1 MQAPIY
7 PTLALLLIFLL
18 LLVAHVCRAPFVLR
32 HGRWQK
38 VVVSQNPNPNA
49 LTQLQS
55 DRFRAWW
62 QKTMDSYDDTIRPD
76 YGRKPLKVKVGMNLI
91 SISSIDESQM
101 RFTAELYYHEYWRD
115 RRLQFNRTWFGN
127 RSTVDLPADAPK
139 RLWIPDT
146 CFNNA
151 LDSKEPEMGS
161 VSHREHTKL
170 HEDGTVFYSRRLSIT
185 ATCKFD
191 LVMYPFDQQ
200 ACGLELSSYGYTVHD
215 IVYEWAVDE
224 NQIELDEISLP
235 DFYAKSYL
243 FTVKNDTY
251 TAGEFNVAK
260 FCVILKRRSG
270 FCFLNLFVPATAVV
284 TSSWIS
290 LWMEDETQFS
300 DMFAIILA
308 IIFLSFSFNAVM
320 PKVMDLYLGGCFIFA
335 FLSLT
340 KLIVVKLLH
349 RQIKKRKQSSVGNM
363 VNSTIMTNNAGDNAD
378 TTGQQ
383 STRRPP
389 LDLETLIHF
398 SLFHPFLRRTTHD
411 CFWKGA
417 KIFHVS
423 SQVILPVAFGTF
435 GFFYFAIFSNVN
447 MSNTT
452 C

>member
-1 MQAPIY
+1 
-7 PTLALLLIFLL
+7 
-18 LLVAHVCRAPFVLR
+18 
-32 HGRWQK
+32 
-38 VVVSQNPNPNA
+38 
-49 LTQLQS
+49 
-55 DRFRAWW
+55 
-62 QKTMDSYDDTIRPD
+62 
-76 YGRKPLKVKVGMNLI
+76 MNLI

-127 RSTVDLPADAPK
+127 RSTVDLPGDAPR

-151 LDSKEPEMGS
+151 LESKGPEVGS

-170 HEDGTVFYSRRLSIT
+170 QEDGTVFYSRR
-185 ATCKFD
+185 
-191 LVMYPFDQQ
+191 YPFDQQ

-215 IVYEWAVDE
+215 VVYEWAVNE

-243 FTVKNDTY
+243 FSVKNNTY

-270 FCFLNLFVPATAVV
+270 FCFLNLFIPATAVV

-320 PKVMDLYLGGCFIFA
+320 PKVSYIKARRGGVMDLYLGACFIFA
-335 FLSLT
+335 FLSLS

-349 RQIKKRKQSSVGNM
+349 RQIKKRKQSTVGNM
-363 VNSTIMTNNAGDNAD
+363 VNSTIRANNAAGDNAD
-378 TTGQQ
+378 STQQ
-383 STRRPP
+383 SSRRPP
-389 LDLETLIHF
+389 IDLETLIHF

-447 MSNTT
+447 MSSTT